1 MMRALLWVSVVAFGA
16 AVAYLVIGYVVAAR
30 LSAPAHQPV
39 ERTPAD
45 VGLDYQEVAFR
56 STDGI
61 PLKAW
66 WIGRGGSSRAALL
79 VHGFGGDKSDPHI
92 VETARVYHREGFN
105 VLMLDLRANGESE
118 GKRVTLG
125 YQEVRDVR
133 AALSW
138 LEGRGFDPP
147 SVVLHGWSMGGATVV
162 RAAPGTGVAAVVEEA
177 GYADLPPLLREQLP
191 EASGLPAFFNPGMFL
206 MGKVFL
212 DIDPWAVRPK
222 EEARRLSEEGVP
234 FMIIHSRDDDAIPFE
249 HAESFAAAY
258 PDAVFWELQGYDHV
272 AAYTHPEYRERLVSF
287 LDEAATSAS
296 KRPQGSTD

>member
-1 MMRALLWVSVVAFGA
+1 MMRVLLWISVVAFGA

-30 LSAPAHQPV
+30 LSTPAHQPV

-45 VGLDYQEVAFR
+45 VGLDYRDVGFR

-66 WIGRGGSSRAALL
+66 WIGKGGSSRAALL

-92 VETARVYHREGFN
+92 VETARVYHRAGFN

-118 GKRVTLG
+118 GERVTLG

-287 LDEAATSAS
+287 LDEVATSAS

>member
-1 MMRALLWVSVVAFGA
+1 MRVLLRVSVVAFGA
-16 AVAYLVIGYVVAAR
+16 AAAYLVIGYVVAVR

-56 STDGI
+56 STDG
-61 PLKAW
+61 LTLRAW
-66 WIGRGGSSRAALL
+66 WVKAGSSRAALL
-79 VHGFGGDKSDPHI
+79 VHGITGDKSDTHV
-92 VETARVYHREGFN
+92 VETARVYHRAGFN

-118 GKRVTLG
+118 GERVTLG
-125 YQEVRDVR
+125 YREVRDVR
-133 AALSW
+133 GALSW

-177 GYADLPPLLREQLP
+177 GYADLPPLLRERLP
-191 EASGLPAFFNPGMFL
+191 EASGLPAFFNPGVFL
-206 MGKVFL
+206 MGRIFL

-222 EEARRLSEEGVP
+222 EDAQRLSEEGVP
-234 FMIIHSRDDDAIPFE
+234 FMIIHSRDDEAIPFE

-258 PDAVFWELQGYDHV
+258 PDAVFWELKGYDHA
-272 AAYTHPEYRERLVSF
+272 AAYTHPEYRTRLLSF
-287 LDEAATSAS
+287 LDRSRVTGS
-296 KRPQGSTD
+296 KGSQKAGD

>member
-1 MMRALLWVSVVAFGA
+1 MRALLWVSVVAFGA
-16 AVAYLVIGYVVAAR
+16 AVAYLVIAYVVAVR
-30 LSAPAHQPV
+30 LSAPTHQPV

-45 VGLDYQEVAFR
+45 VGLEYQEVAFR
-56 STDGI
+56 STDGV

-66 WIGRGGSSRAALL
+66 WIGKGGPSRAAVL

-92 VETARVYHREGFN
+92 VETARVYHRAGFN

-118 GKRVTLG
+118 GERVSLG

-133 AALSW
+133 GTLSW
-138 LEGRGFDPP
+138 LERRGFDPP

-162 RAAPGTGVAAVVEEA
+162 RAAPGSGVAAVVEEA

-191 EASGLPAFFNPGMFL
+191 EASGLPAFFNPGIFF

-222 EEARRLSEEGVP
+222 EDAKRLSEEGVP

-258 PDAVFWELQGYDHV
+258 PEAVFWELQGYDHV
-272 AAYTHPEYRERLVSF
+272 AAYTHPDYRERLVSF
-287 LDEAATSAS
+287 LDEAATS
-296 KRPQGSTD
+296 KEP

>member
-1 MMRALLWVSVVAFGA
+1 MRVLLWISVVASGA
-16 AVAYLVIGYVVAAR
+16 AATYLIIGYVVAVR

-45 VGLDYQEVAFR
+45 AGLDYREVAFR
-56 STDGI
+56 SPDGLV
-61 PLKAW
+61 LKAW
-66 WIGRGGSSRAALL
+66 WVKAGSSRAALL
-79 VHGFGGDKSDPHI
+79 VHGFTGDKSDPHV
-92 VETARVYHREGFN
+92 VETAGVYHRAGFN

-118 GKRVTLG
+118 GERVTLG
-125 YQEVRDVR
+125 YREVRDVR

-162 RAAPGTGVAAVVEEA
+162 LAAPGSGVAAVVEEA
-177 GYADLPPLLREQLP
+177 GYADLPPLLRERLP
-191 EASGLPAFFNPGMFL
+191 EASGLPAFFNPGVLL

-222 EEARRLSEEGVP
+222 EDAQRLSEERVP
-234 FMIIHSRDDDAIPFE
+234 FMIIHSRDDDVIPFE

-258 PDAVFWELQGYDHV
+258 PDAVFWELEGYDHV

-287 LDEAATSAS
+287 LDEAATSTS
-296 KRPQGSTD
+296 KGPQGSGD

>member
-1 MMRALLWVSVVAFGA
+1 MRVLLWASVVAAGA
-16 AVAYLVIGYVVAAR
+16 AAVYLIVGYVVAAR
-30 LSAPAHQPV
+30 LSAPVRQPV
-39 ERTPAD
+39 ERTPAA
-45 VGLDYQEVAFR
+45 VGLDYQEVGFR

-66 WIGRGGSSRAALL
+66 WIGKGGSSRAALL

-92 VETARVYHREGFN
+92 VETARVYHRAGFN

-118 GKRVTLG
+118 GERVTLG
-125 YQEVRDVR
+125 YREVRDVR

-234 FMIIHSRDDDAIPFE
+234 FMIIHSRDDDVVPFE

-258 PDAVFWELQGYDHV
+258 PDAVFWELKGYDHV
-272 AAYTHPEYRERLVSF
+272 AAYTHPQYRKRLLSF
-287 LDEAATSAS
+287 LDGAGAV
-296 KRPQGSTD
+296 GD